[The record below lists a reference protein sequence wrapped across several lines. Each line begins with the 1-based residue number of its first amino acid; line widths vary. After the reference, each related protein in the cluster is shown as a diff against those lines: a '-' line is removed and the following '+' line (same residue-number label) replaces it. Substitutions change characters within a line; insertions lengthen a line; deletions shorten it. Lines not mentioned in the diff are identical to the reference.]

1 MHEVHR
7 GSLLSNVHLA
17 QQLFVN
23 GCFYEINWIRA
34 NTACTWP
41 HSIQPAAV

>member
-7 GSLLSNVHLA
+7 VSLLSSANVHLVR
-17 QQLFVN
+17 QLFVN
-23 GCFYEINWIRA
+23 GCLYEINWIRA

-41 HSIQPAAV
+41 HSI